1 MTKQSQIE
9 MAVEFLKQRGWKF
22 RPAQKIEG
30 VFKPIGKYDAK
41 NPAQDDF
48 STYEN
53 KTLKMYAVVISRA
66 ESKGKIWKYV
76 SGGKDNGSI

>member
-1 MTKQSQIE
+1 MAKQSQIE
-9 MAVEFLKQRGWKF
+9 EAVEFLKQRGWEF
-22 RPAQKIEG
+22 RPAQKIKG

-66 ESKGKIWKYV
+66 ESKGKTWKY
-76 SGGKDNGSI
+76 I